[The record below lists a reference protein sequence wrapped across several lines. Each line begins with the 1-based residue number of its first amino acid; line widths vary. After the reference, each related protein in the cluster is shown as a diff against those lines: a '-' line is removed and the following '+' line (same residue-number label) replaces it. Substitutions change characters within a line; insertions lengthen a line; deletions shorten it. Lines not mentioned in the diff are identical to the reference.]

1 MVSQRRRKK
10 VAARAGM
17 TEPELGMLEI
27 LEEVLERFRWLQVLA
42 HTQSFLL
49 REKLK
54 ISDEELDRVLEAASR
69 SIEKDGTWKR
79 WQEGLGKLRGE
90 ILKGRRDIRR
100 ERKLMKRARDGQA
113 EGSEQGGAG

>member
-1 MVSQRRRKK
+1 MVSHRRRKK
-10 VAARAGM
+10 VAARAGV
-17 TEPELGMLEI
+17 TEAELGMLEI
-27 LEEVLERFRWLQVLA
+27 LEELLERFRWLQVLA
-42 HTQSFLL
+42 HTQSFIL

-69 SIEKDGTWKR
+69 SIEKDGTWNR

-100 ERKLMKRARDGQA
+100 EKKLMKR
-113 EGSEQGGAG
+113 EGKTGREGGAG